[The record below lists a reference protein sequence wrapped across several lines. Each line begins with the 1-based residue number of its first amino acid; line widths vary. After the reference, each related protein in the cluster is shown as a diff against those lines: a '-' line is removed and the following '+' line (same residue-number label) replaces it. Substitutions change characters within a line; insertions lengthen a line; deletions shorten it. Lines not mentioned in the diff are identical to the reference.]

1 MVELEITLSEWLYN
15 SVIGEEVLSINH
27 DYFRLRKPI
36 ERRIYEIARKHCGKQ
51 KRWHIGIENLHKKVG
66 SQPFRF

>member
-1 MVELEITLSEWLYN
+1 MAVSGLVESVKRTKRMVELEITLSEWLYN

-36 ERRIYEIARKHCGKQ
+36 ERRIYEIGFS
-51 KRWHIGIENLHKKVG
+51 W
-66 SQPFRF
+66 

>member
-1 MVELEITLSEWLYN
+1 MIELEVTLSEWLYN
-15 SVIGEEVLSINH
+15 SVIGEEILSIDH

-51 KRWHIGIENLHKKVG
+51 KKWYIGLKKVL
-66 SQPFRF
+66 SQ